1 MGGAGL
7 SGLAA
12 GFNMATVIFLVAL
25 LGFEATGLIALFEI
39 PWAVADLALVF
50 GIGFTL
56 WILVTFLGDL
66 ACSAAT
72 PQDATISVRHRITVR
87 MM

>member
-1 MGGAGL
+1 MGCRGL
-7 SGLAA
+7 S
-12 GFNMATVIFLVAL
+12 
-25 LGFEATGLIALFEI
+25 
-39 PWAVADLALVF
+39 PRF
-50 GIGFTL
+50 GIGFTM

-72 PQDATISVRHRITVR
+72 PEDATISVRHRITVR